1 MEANA
6 KLENP
11 KSADDVY
18 IDTMVESGLISAR
31 KAIEW

>member
-11 KSADDVY
+11 CSAQDVY
-18 IDTMVESGLISAR
+18 IDTMVESGIISAQ